1 MDFYPFNI
9 IIIFFLFLSKIS
21 NQMAW
26 GIFKKIGEGLK
37 KAYNW
42 TKNHIVKPVAKALAP
57 IAKPAAAIAK
67 TLIPGASGIIDIAE
81 KGIEKLSG
89 DGSRKNNNMV
99 GRDGHG
105 IRRIYNSTN
114 PYIHLKE

>member
-1 MDFYPFNI
+1 
-9 IIIFFLFLSKIS
+9 
-21 NQMAW
+21 MAW

-89 DGSRKNNNMV
+89 DGSRKNNINNMV

-105 IRRIYNSTN
+105 IRQRSGQNPRQSLTAYN
-114 PYIHLKE
+114 PYIHLKDE